1 MRMSAIL
8 AVAALIAIHPAVT
21 AARAGDEAT
30 VPEVRAD
37 ASQVYLGKGSGAK
50 APGVVDADR
59 VYRAVPEYQRILAEN
74 LTEKDVRYSFL
85 MVRATKKFKQALSE
99 AAREE
104 GRDLVGNVGSVRWG
118 DRKVPDITD
127 TVMAHLKAIDAAA
140 ALQPG
145 RVPLGKGGALG
156 FAPEEAPKEID
167 LSGTKL
173 ADAGLDGV
181 KGLDALLSL
190 DLAATAVG
198 DEGIAKLKG
207 LATLERLVLAGT
219 NVTDKG
225 LAALEGLAALRV
237 LDLSGTRVTD
247 GGMASVARI
256 QWLLE
261 IRLAGTEVGD
271 AGLEA
276 IGKGVPSLQRID
288 LTKTKVT
295 DGGAAAFAKARP
307 GVDVVRPV
315 EPVRPT
321 EPARPK
327 EPAR

>member
-8 AVAALIAIHPAVT
+8 ALAVLAATHQGVT
-21 AARAGDEAT
+21 AARAGDEDQ

-37 ASQVYLGKGSGAK
+37 ASQTYLGKGAGAK

-85 MVRATKKFKQALSE
+85 MVRATKKFKQALVE

-127 TVMAHLKAIDAAA
+127 TVLAHLKAIDAVA

-145 RVPLGKGGALG
+145 RVPLGKGGVLG
-156 FAPEEAPKEID
+156 FAPETAPKEID
-167 LSGTKL
+167 LSGSKL

-190 DLAATAVG
+190 DLTATAVG
-198 DEGIAKLKG
+198 DEGVAKLKG

-225 LAALEGLAALRV
+225 LPALEGLAALRV
-237 LDLSGTRVTD
+237 LDLAGTRVTD
-247 GGMASVARI
+247 EGMVVLARI
-256 QWLLE
+256 PGLRE
-261 IRLAGTEVGD
+261 IRLGGTAVGD

-276 IGKGVPSLQRID
+276 LRKGAATLKTID

-295 DGGAAAFAKARP
+295 DEAVAAFAKARP
-307 GVDVVRPV
+307 GVEIVR
-315 EPVRPT
+315 
-321 EPARPK
+321 
-327 EPAR
+327 